1 MSGVDQ
7 FSDVFFMDV
16 NLSILWFEIINK
28 ILKEFIFCNVYLF
41 VEKLYIFVIVEDD
54 QLLMVVDIYEGEGI
68 ILKENFFFGIFG
80 VVDIFKFL

>member
-28 ILKEFIFCNVYLF
+28 ILKEFIFCYVYLF
-41 VEKLYIFVIVEDD
+41 SEKLYIFVIVEDD

-68 ILKENFFFGIFG
+68 ILKENFFIGIFG
-80 VVDIFKFL
+80 VFDIFKFL

>member
-41 VEKLYIFVIVEDD
+41 VVKLYIFVIVEDD

-68 ILKENFFFGIFG
+68 ILKENFFIGIFG
-80 VVDIFKFL
+80 VFDIFKFL